1 MDAKSGNPIWSY
13 DSGKHFKQGW
23 PLFGVAMSPGIFD
36 GLLIANLGTNDDG
49 ALIAFHSR
57 NGDVKWSWKGDGPGY
72 ASPVVV
78 QAGGVKQI
86 ITQTQKYV
94 VGVELATGKLLWS
107 LSYPTEWGEN
117 ILTPVM
123 AAGLLII
130 RAVDGGFAAYRLPAA
145 AGEAPQLAWQTKEVT
160 PYMSSPV
167 ASGNFVFGFSA
178 RNKGQY
184 FCLDVQS
191 GKVLWRSD
199 PRQGENASVLLAGD
213 YLVLLNT
220 GGELVIA
227 SADGAA
233 FKPLR
238 TYETAW
244 TETWAHPACSMTAC
258 SSKVTT
264 RLPTGPSAE
273 RAYRL

>member
-1 MDAKSGNPIWSY
+1 MHLGAHLPGLVQDEPRRSGARHGTEVHALYHDGRIYTLGISGVLSCVDAKSGNPIWSY

-107 LSYPTEWGEN
+107 LSY
-117 ILTPVM
+117 
-123 AAGLLII
+123 
-130 RAVDGGFAAYRLPAA
+130 
-145 AGEAPQLAWQTKEVT
+145 
-160 PYMSSPV
+160 
-167 ASGNFVFGFSA
+167 
-178 RNKGQY
+178 
-184 FCLDVQS
+184 
-191 GKVLWRSD
+191 
-199 PRQGENASVLLAGD
+199 
-213 YLVLLNT
+213 
-220 GGELVIA
+220 
-227 SADGAA
+227 
-233 FKPLR
+233 
-238 TYETAW
+238 
-244 TETWAHPACSMTAC
+244 
-258 SSKVTT
+258 
-264 RLPTGPSAE
+264 
-273 RAYRL
+273 